1 MEEARDLKWEDIK
14 VGDTASFSR
23 TITENDV
30 NDFAKLS
37 GDYNPLHMDENYAKT
52 TQFGKRVVHGMFLGA
67 LISQLLGMKLIGK
80 RCLYLSQ
87 DLQFKKPAFI
97 GDTVKVIGEV
107 KNKSESTHIL
117 DILIEIKKGEEILL
131 ISETKVQVL

>member
-23 TITENDV
+23 TITEADV

-37 GDYNPLHMDENYAKT
+37 GDYNPLHTDEKYAQT
-52 TQFGKRVVHGMFLGA
+52 TKFGKRVVHGMFLGA
-67 LISQLLGMKLIGK
+67 LISQLLGMELIGK

-87 DLQFKKPAFI
+87 DLQFKKPVFI
-97 GDTVKVIGEV
+97 DDTILISGEV
-107 KNKSESTHIL
+107 KNKSESTRIL
-117 DILIEIKKGEEILL
+117 DILIEVKRDEEILL
-131 ISETKVQVL
+131 IGEAKVQLI